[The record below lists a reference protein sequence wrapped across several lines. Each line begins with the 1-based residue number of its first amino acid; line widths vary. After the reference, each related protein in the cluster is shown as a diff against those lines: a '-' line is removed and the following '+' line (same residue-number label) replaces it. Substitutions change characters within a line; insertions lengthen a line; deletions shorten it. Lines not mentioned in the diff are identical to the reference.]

1 MPGVRLGQETSSL
14 TGYVLMRDIT
24 SQSEFV
30 VNCNDFLII
39 TITCW
44 YCWENENFQPLPYIA
59 FEFITSWRIERT
71 PVWQTF
77 ENKFGKKN
85 KLKKMENIDEI

>member
-39 TITCW
+39 TITC
-44 YCWENENFQPLPYIA
+44 
-59 FEFITSWRIERT
+59 
-71 PVWQTF
+71 
-77 ENKFGKKN
+77 
-85 KLKKMENIDEI
+85 